1 MSHFRIRP
9 SEQFEVA
16 RYLAKWVVLL
26 TPVAFVVGS
35 VSAAFLWSLERVTEE
50 RFERPWLLYLL
61 PIAGLGVALLYH
73 RFGREVEAGNN
84 LLVDEVH
91 EPGGGVPPRIVP
103 LIFIGTVVSHL
114 AGASVGR
121 EGTAVQMGG
130 GVASAFNR
138 VFRLRAEDQ
147 KTLLMAGIAAGFGA
161 VFGTPI
167 AGAVFAME
175 VLAIG
180 RMQYGALIPVLY
192 AALAADYTAA
202 AWDAHHTVYHI
213 SLIARDGSLPFDAL
227 LMLKVAVAGGIFG
240 LVAVVFAELAHGLGR
255 LFRQWVKSPLARPVI
270 GGALIIGAV
279 AVLGTREYLGL
290 GVSSPDASDV
300 TILSSFQEGG
310 ADPFSWGWKIAF
322 TVLALASGFKG
333 GEVTPLFFIG
343 ASLGN
348 RLAVL
353 MRAPVDL
360 FAGLGFVA
368 VFAGAAN
375 TPLACTI
382 MGIELFG
389 AGSAPYIAV
398 ACFVAYLVSGHS
410 GIYLSQRIATP
421 KVSSVVVEPPPGA
434 LPTLRETR
442 EAASPGAPTAFPAT
456 SPVDS
461 PEGEADAANG

>member
-1 MSHFRIRP
+1 
-9 SEQFEVA
+9 
-16 RYLAKWVVLL
+16 
-26 TPVAFVVGS
+26 
-35 VSAAFLWSLERVTEE
+35 
-50 RFERPWLLYLL
+50 
-61 PIAGLGVALLYH
+61 
-73 RFGREVEAGNN
+73 
-84 LLVDEVH
+84 
-91 EPGGGVPPRIVP
+91 
-103 LIFIGTVVSHL
+103 
-114 AGASVGR
+114 
-121 EGTAVQMGG
+121 
-130 GVASAFNR
+130 
-138 VFRLRAEDQ
+138 
-147 KTLLMAGIAAGFGA
+147 
-161 VFGTPI
+161 
-167 AGAVFAME
+167 
-175 VLAIG
+175 
-180 RMQYGALIPVLY
+180 
-192 AALAADYTAA
+192 
-202 AWDAHHTVYHI
+202 
-213 SLIARDGSLPFDAL
+213 
-227 LMLKVAVAGGIFG
+227 
-240 LVAVVFAELAHGLGR
+240 VVFAELAHGLGR

-300 TILSSFQEGG
+300 TILSSFQGSG

-442 EAASPGAPTAFPAT
+442 EAASPARPTAFPAT